1 MTGIGVCEYKCL
13 PADWLHSTNQQELW
27 LLVAMSQ
34 SLESPLGF
42 CISSPAPRPTLEAVL
57 LSWILQLQR
66 RESET
71 SLHAPLNKEFDKGLS
86 QRSLH
91 RLLAF
96 RCENFLFWI
105 HSRNADLTSNAWI
118 FSTWMPFYW
127 IEIIYFFL
135 RCLDIFIRE
144 VLLGCCCLSVFS
156 LICILTVHPHSTQ
169 KCCMRNTSWSPK
181 TMAACRNC

>member
-1 MTGIGVCEYKCL
+1 
-13 PADWLHSTNQQELW
+13 
-27 LLVAMSQ
+27 MSQ

-42 CISSPAPRPTLEAVL
+42 CISSPAPQPTLETVL
-57 LSWILQLQR
+57 LLWILQLQR

-96 RCENFLFWI
+96 WCEIFPFWI

-118 FSTWMPFYW
+118 CSTRMPFYR
-127 IEIIYFFL
+127 IEIIYLFL

-144 VLLGCCCLSVFS
+144 VLLGIVASPFS
-156 LICILTVHPHSTQ
+156 LWDVSWLYTLTAPKSAAWETPHDPLKPWLPVETASLL
-169 KCCMRNTSWSPK
+169 WGD
-181 TMAACRNC
+181 